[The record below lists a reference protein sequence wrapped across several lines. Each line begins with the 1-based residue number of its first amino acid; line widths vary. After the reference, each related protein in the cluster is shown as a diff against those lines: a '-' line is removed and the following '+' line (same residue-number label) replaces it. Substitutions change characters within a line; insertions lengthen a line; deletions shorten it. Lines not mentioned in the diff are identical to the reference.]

1 MLDKIHIFIS
11 LIAGV
16 IYTIYAITQDFEFFL
31 WLQNVIIVLILF
43 YILGLICRSYL
54 KKLLATNEPAQ
65 DEVSVSEEDGNK
77 EETNAENNADSDEER
92 RKRRRFDFNIDDD
105 EEQGE

>member
-16 IYTIYAITQDFEFFL
+16 IYTFYAITHDFEFFL

-43 YILGLICRSYL
+43 YILGIICRSYL
-54 KKLLATNEPAQ
+54 KKLLTTNEP
-65 DEVSVSEEDGNK
+65 DTEEVSVSEEDETSETESVEK
-77 EETNAENNADSDEER
+77 EADSDEER

-105 EEQGE
+105 EEQGK